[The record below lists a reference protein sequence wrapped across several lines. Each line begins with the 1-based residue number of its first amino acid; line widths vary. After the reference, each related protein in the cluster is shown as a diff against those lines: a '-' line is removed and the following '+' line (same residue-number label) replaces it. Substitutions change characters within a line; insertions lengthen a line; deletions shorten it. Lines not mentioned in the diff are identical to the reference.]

1 MIDIVKATDIKG
13 KSSVYF
19 IYGAPGVGKTSTIK
33 FLPGK
38 TLIIDVDKTSHV
50 LKGEKNIDILSI
62 DTSNVWS
69 NWYKTLEDVTK
80 LNYDNIVIDN
90 ITELE
95 RSFLSELG
103 LQGGN
108 GGIPTLKNY
117 QQVQFEII
125 RSIRLLKN
133 HNKNIVVTAW
143 ETSESFT
150 DADTGAEYSVVV
162 PDIQRKIRNNFM
174 GLCDV
179 VARLIA
185 RVKENK
191 LERLFYLSPTRS
203 VYAKNQIDDRTWCKQ
218 DELFIKAI
226 PDKVN

>member
-1 MIDIVKATDIKG
+1 MIENAADIKER
-13 KSSVYF
+13 SRFYL
-19 IYGAPGVGKTSTIK
+19 IYGSPGVGKTFTAK

-38 TLIIDVDKTSHV
+38 TLVIDIDKTSHV
-50 LKGEKNIDILSI
+50 LKGEKNIDILSL
-62 DTSNVWS
+62 DTSNIWDV
-69 NWYKTLEDVTK
+69 WYKTLEDVVK
-80 LNYDNIVIDN
+80 LDYDNIVIDN

-95 RSFLSELG
+95 RSFLSQLG
-103 LQGGN
+103 LKSANSGV
-108 GGIPTLKNY
+108 PTLMNY

-125 RSIRLLKN
+125 RSIRFLKN
-133 HNKNIVVTAW
+133 QSKNTIITAW
-143 ETSESFT
+143 ETSENFT
-150 DADTGAEYSVVV
+150 DADTGAEYTVVV